1 MKIPSNDFSYPPV
14 GFRGR
19 RLTLWSVAFVGFALA
34 ALGLTFYQIAK
45 RQKWFEPNITFYSYL
60 DHSQGIQVGDPVYLM
75 GFRIGHVYKI
85 DVGSSE
91 PGHERQLVLIYKVLK
106 AYHYYI
112 NEDSVLEVQRF
123 LPGTAKLELIKGQIN
138 PQTGQPL
145 AAHSTEEPIKI
156 VLGST
161 LGGVAD
167 KFSAVLDKIQNP
179 DGSIGKLLD
188 TAEVHDQLVKLLD
201 SMSGTLDSTSSLVSH
216 LDRDLTGEQGEL
228 KKTLREIAA
237 SLQTARTF
245 LDGLK
250 NHWLFRSAFQ
260 KKNQKTESAP
270 QKTKGSLAPPKPDPA
285 PPTPAKPQAP
295 APAPEPA
302 RPQDRT
308 PLAKHPKKI

>member
-1 MKIPSNDFSYPPV
+1 MKVPSNDFSYPPV

-19 RLTLWSVAFVGFALA
+19 RLTLWSIAFVGLALA
-34 ALGLTFYQIAK
+34 ALGLTFYQVAK

-123 LPGTAKLELIKGQIN
+123 LPGTAKLELIKGRID

-145 AAHSTEEPIKI
+145 PTHSTEEPVQV

-179 DGSIGKLLD
+179 EGSIGKLLD
-188 TAEVHDQLVKLLD
+188 TAEVHDQFVDLLE
-201 SMSGTLDSTSSLVSH
+201 SMSGTLDSTTSLVSH
-216 LDRDLTGEQGEL
+216 LDRDLTGEHGEL
-228 KKTLREIAA
+228 KKTLHEIAA
-237 SLQTARTF
+237 SLETARTF

-260 KKNQKTESAP
+260 KKEKQASDKP
-270 QKTKGSLAPPKPDPA
+270 QSTKGSLSPSKPEPAPLQNPA
-285 PPTPAKPQAP
+285 PPQQPAAP
-295 APAPEPA
+295 K
-302 RPQDRT
+302 QDRT